1 VRYPDRI
8 VARGQAVA
16 ILCRMADLVPIRLSL
31 STGDRYTVW
40 APRWRDAG
48 DEWEAFLGKDED
60 LYGFETVAELV
71 AFVRTD
77 SDNDLVDHPGWD
89 DLTAAHAPTFEPAED
104 KQFDLVAVEELVA
117 EKPTEE
123 SVNTLAAALAIVSSI
138 GSVCELAAVSKFF
151 NGNPDLGTVSG
162 GIDYFAGKAGHKRW
176 NSLATIIGRS
186 WDDVLSAIEEII
198 STPDVDA
205 DASTKAADELAE
217 EREETEETEDDPGED
232 EEASDAP
239 EDEATDEDDADDEEA
254 EDTEEDED
262 EDEKDEEQ
270 TEDTNEDDEDEARAE
285 GDTVVLGGEDDFWLQ
300 VGIDPIRIMTD
311 SGTFYTLRCYLD
323 DSPIFLGRNG
333 RISVFSSER
342 ALARY
347 LADEHD
353 HDLSDLSTY
362 DDIRTAATDGSLAVD
377 ITDDNIYVLS
387 GLGDDFADGPDAVD
401 RDQLE
406 LAVELLRD
414 IGDYSEESTVDKALE
429 TGRPLGKLVASV
441 LEPASVSKPSAPY
454 SAAVREWEK
463 LERFVESRLRRE

>member
-1 VRYPDRI
+1 
-8 VARGQAVA
+8 
-16 ILCRMADLVPIRLSL
+16 MADLVPIRLSL
-31 STGDRYTVW
+31 SAGDRYTVW

-48 DEWEAFLGKDED
+48 DEWEAFLGRDED
-60 LYGFETVAELV
+60 LYGFETVADLV
-71 AFVRTD
+71 AFVRVD
-77 SDNDLVDHPGWD
+77 SDNDLVDHPAWA
-89 DLTAAHAPTFEPAED
+89 DLTTAHAHTFEPAKD
-104 KQFDLVAVEELVA
+104 KEFDLVAVEELVA

-123 SVNTLAAALAIVSSI
+123 SVNALAGTLAIVASI
-138 GSVCELAAVSKFF
+138 GSVCELSAVSKFF

-162 GIDYFAGKAGHKRW
+162 GVDHFTGKAGQKRW
-176 NSLATIIGRS
+176 NAIAAIIGRG
-186 WDDVLSAIEEII
+186 WDDVLSAIDEII

-205 DASTKAADELAE
+205 DAAAKAADELAE
-217 EREETEETEDDPGED
+217 EREEPEEPEETEETDAAEAT
-232 EEASDAP
+232 EEP
-239 EDEATDEDDADDEEA
+239 EDTADQDDEDDQ
-254 EDTEEDED
+254 EEDD
-262 EDEKDEEQ
+262 
-270 TEDTNEDDEDEARAE
+270 ARAE
-285 GDTVVLGGEDDFWLQ
+285 GDTVVLGSEEDFWLQ

-323 DSPIFLGRNG
+323 DDPIFLGRNG

-362 DDIRTAATDGSLAVD
+362 DDIRTAATDGSLTVD

-387 GLGDDFADGPDAVD
+387 GLADDFADGPDAVD
-401 RDQLE
+401 KDQLE

-429 TGRPLGKLVASV
+429 PSRPLGKLVACV
-441 LEPASVSKPSAPY
+441 LEPDSVSRPSPPY
-454 SAAVREWEK
+454 AAAVREWEQ